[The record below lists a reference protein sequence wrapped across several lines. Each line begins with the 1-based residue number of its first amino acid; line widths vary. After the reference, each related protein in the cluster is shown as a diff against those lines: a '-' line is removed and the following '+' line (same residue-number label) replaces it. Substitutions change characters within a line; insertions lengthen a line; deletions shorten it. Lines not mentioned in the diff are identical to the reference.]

1 MEKDYYEVDQFKFCT
16 FGLEHHKYEDE
27 WFKGIVYDIAGTT
40 YDIFL
45 NKCGMARILIK
56 HKIPK
61 FGEETYRDLPLNDGT
76 IKLLPSCIKVE
87 KINE

>member
-1 MEKDYYEVDQFKFCT
+1 MDKDYYEVDQFKFCASE
-16 FGLEHHKYEDE
+16 LECHTYEDD
-27 WFKGIVYDIAGTT
+27 WFKGIVYDINGIL

-61 FGEETYRDLPLNDGT
+61 FGEETYKDLPLNEKT
-76 IKLLPSCIKVE
+76 IKLLPDCIKVE
-87 KINE
+87 KIK